1 MGPKKVYG
9 ILWKY
14 RNQDFE
20 SSMIIAKSLTFD
32 LSIEPTLPIE
42 RYSLRKGQCDEND
55 NNEQIELPVNLLE
68 SIIFCWLL
76 IWQ

>member
-1 MGPKKVYG
+1 
-9 ILWKY
+9 
-14 RNQDFE
+14 
-20 SSMIIAKSLTFD
+20 MIIAKSLTFD

-76 IWQ
+76 I